1 MQLNERAAIEFKE
14 FLTSV
19 NFAKPIFPVVQ
30 NFEAIAYENEE
41 KIKEGLFHQLFNPV
55 RWTQSIEFMSE
66 KKLNTFLEIGPGKV
80 LTSLGKRIN
89 RDSKNI
95 SIDSIDSITEFKGIS
110 QLHIRD

>member
-1 MQLNERAAIEFKE
+1 MKEAAIEFKE
-14 FLTSV
+14 LLTSV
-19 NFAKPIFPVVQ
+19 NFLKPIFPVVQ
-30 NFEAIAYENEE
+30 NFEAIAYENAE

-80 LTSLGKRIN
+80 LTSLGRRIN

-95 SIDSIDSITEFKGIS
+95 SIDSIDSITKFKEIS
-110 QLHIRD
+110 

>member
-1 MQLNERAAIEFKE
+1 MKEAAIEFKE

-19 NFAKPIFPVVQ
+19 NFEKQIFPVVQ
-30 NFEAIAYENEE
+30 NVEAIAYKNEE
-41 KIKEGLFHQLFNPV
+41 RIKEGLFHQLFNPV

-89 RDSKNI
+89 RNSKNI
-95 SIDSIDSITEFKGIS
+95 SIDSIDSITEFKEIS
-110 QLHIRD
+110 